1 MMSPPADPQAVLPM
15 SDLDHRNGKIF
26 FIVNPES
33 RAGVTRKRWP
43 GIQEMAQK
51 RLGPIESHL
60 TTAPRDASTITRRCL
75 GEGAGLIV
83 CVGGDGTLNEV
94 VNGFMQVDETVRR
107 RTPLAYIPVGT
118 GCDFARSV
126 SIPRDASG
134 ALDIIARGKTRLI
147 DLGRIRYTDGL
158 GQESVRYFDNAVSFG
173 LGGAVV
179 ARVRNYARFCGP
191 HTAYFFSTL
200 SSVILEGKK
209 RVRLKVDD
217 QAESSL
223 RAWHIVTANGRFQGH
238 ALQVAPDAS
247 IDDGLLDILVF
258 GDISLPDV
266 FRHFPK
272 LYSGKI
278 ETIKELIRTRGRKI
292 VASSD
297 EPVLVEADGELIG
310 RLPVEIDVVPAA
322 LWVIAGA

>member
-1 MMSPPADPQAVLPM
+1 MSQPTDHPAEQLM
-15 SDLDHRNGKIF
+15 SDPGGGNEKIV

-33 RAGVTRKRWP
+33 RAGATRKKWP
-43 GIQEMAQK
+43 GIQAMAQE

-60 TTAPRDASTITRRCL
+60 TTAPRDATAITRRCL
-75 GEGAGLIV
+75 GDRAGLIV

-94 VNGFMQVDETVRR
+94 VNGFMQEDEPSRH
-107 RTPLAYIPVGT
+107 RTPLGYIPVGT

-147 DLGRIRYTDGL
+147 DLGRLRYTDGL
-158 GQESVRYFDNAVSFG
+158 GQPAVRYFDNAVSFG

-191 HTAYFFSTL
+191 YTAYFFSTF
-200 SSVILEGKK
+200 SSVFLEGRK
-209 RVRLKVDD
+209 RVRLRVDD
-217 QAESSL
+217 RAEASL
-223 RAWHIVTANGRFQGH
+223 RAWHVVTANGRFQGH

-247 IDDGLLDILVF
+247 IDDGLLDVLVF
-258 GDISLPDV
+258 GDISLLDV

-278 ETIKELIRTRGRKI
+278 ENIREMIRTRGRRI

-297 EPVLVEADGELIG
+297 ETVLVEADGELIG
-310 RLPVEIDVVPAA
+310 RLPVEIDVIPGA
-322 LWVIAGA
+322 LRVIEGP

>member
-1 MMSPPADPQAVLPM
+1 M
-15 SDLDHRNGKIF
+15 SDLDRRNGKIF
-26 FIVNPES
+26 FVVNPES
-33 RAGVTRKRWP
+33 RAGATRKRWP
-43 GIQEMAQK
+43 GIREMAQK
-51 RLGPIESHL
+51 RLGPIESRL
-60 TTAPRDASTITRRCL
+60 TTAPRDATDITRRCL
-75 GEGAGLIV
+75 GAGAGLIV

-94 VNGFMQVDETVRR
+94 VNGFMQEDETVRR
-107 RTPLAYIPVGT
+107 GTPLAYIPVGT

-126 SIPRDASG
+126 AIPRDAAG
-134 ALDIIARGKTRLI
+134 ALDIITRGKTRLI
-147 DLGRIRYTDGL
+147 DLGRLCYTDGL
-158 GQESVRYFDNAVSFG
+158 GREAVRYFDNAVSFG
-173 LGGAVV
+173 LGGTVV

-191 HTAYFFSTL
+191 YTAYFFSIL

-223 RAWHIVTANGRFQGH
+223 KAWHVVTANGRFQGH

-247 IDDGLLDILVF
+247 IDDGLLDVLVF

-297 EPVLVEADGELIG
+297 EPVLVEADGEFIG
-310 RLPVEIDVVPAA
+310 RLPVEIEVVPAA
-322 LWVIAGA
+322 LRVIAGA